1 MLLPGRNARQEKMRA
16 TSLVAPSATHDELL
30 VAEQKSSGDS
40 HVVVIAR
47 SIGMQREPVKLDRT
61 HRHSSSS
68 FYVHSASEHH
78 GKSVV

>member
-47 SIGMQREPVKLDRT
+47 SIGMQ
-61 HRHSSSS
+61 
-68 FYVHSASEHH
+68 
-78 GKSVV
+78 